1 MFRSNDGYIEF
12 SMSVAA
18 KNAYDNGES
27 PISNWTKSKIM
38 DAIENE
44 YGKEYVKEF
53 SIFPLYILKSVLLS
67 ECGWHHTS
75 KYYNKTIFYYLP
87 ERDKEEIENALNE
100 CKERLKN
107 VKNKKKKPEEK
118 PIEKRAKCI
127 YIQWSGTR
135 NYPKAIIHE
144 TVGTIKGNWFYP
156 DGEDFKKSIKAT
168 GFIIKEFLGN

>member
-27 PISNWTKSKIM
+27 PISNWTKFKIM

-67 ECGWHHTS
+67 ECGWHS
-75 KYYNKTIFYYLP
+75 YYQSYL
-87 ERDKEEIENALNE
+87 
-100 CKERLKN
+100 
-107 VKNKKKKPEEK
+107 
-118 PIEKRAKCI
+118 
-127 YIQWSGTR
+127 
-135 NYPKAIIHE
+135 
-144 TVGTIKGNWFYP
+144 
-156 DGEDFKKSIKAT
+156 
-168 GFIIKEFLGN
+168 